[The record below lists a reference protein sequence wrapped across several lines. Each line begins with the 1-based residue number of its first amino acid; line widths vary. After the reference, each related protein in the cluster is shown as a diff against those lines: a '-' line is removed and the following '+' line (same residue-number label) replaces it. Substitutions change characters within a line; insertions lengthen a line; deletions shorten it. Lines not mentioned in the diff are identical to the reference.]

1 MENSNEFGTAQVNR
15 VIEESVPGKQVTI
28 AHVIASPVPEVYEC
42 LGIDALG
49 AIGILTLSPFE
60 TAIIAADIAAKASGV
75 TVGFLDRFTGS
86 VVVAGDVDSVETAL
100 EAVTRTLHQVLGF
113 HVAEITRT

>member
-1 MENSNEFGTAQVNR
+1 MEERAKVNR

-28 AHVIASPVPEVYEC
+28 AHVIASPVPDVYEC

-49 AIGILTLSPFE
+49 AIGILTLTPYE

-75 TVGFLDRFTGS
+75 QICFLDRFTGS
-86 VVVAGDVDSVETAL
+86 VVVAGDVDSVATAL
-100 EAVTRTLHQVLGF
+100 EAVTGTLKRVLGF
-113 HVAEITRT
+113 TVAEITRT